1 MRTWREIRAR
11 IDHFSTRF
19 ASPLALL
26 FAAVAV
32 ALRWILDPWLGD
44 AFPLVTLYGAVAVA
58 VLIGGRSR
66 GALTATVG
74 YLVCDYLF
82 IEPRGALGFADTSSL
97 VGALVYVVTCAIVIG
112 LGNTS
117 RRALDEARERGALLQ
132 TTLTTLERSERELAD
147 FFDNASVALHWVG
160 PDGTILRA
168 NQAELDLLGYAREEY
183 VGRHISTFHV
193 DRDVIDAALAQLFR
207 GERLARYPARMRC
220 KNGSI
225 KKVAD
230 RLQQPLG
237 TAGSFT
243 PAASC
248 STSRNRSAK
257 RKRGLCW
264 RPSWTPLT
272 TRL

>member
-11 IDHFSTRF
+11 IDQFSTRF

-32 ALRWILDPWLGD
+32 ALRWVLDPWLGD

-74 YLVCDYLF
+74 YLACDYLF
-82 IEPRGALGFADTSSL
+82 IEPRGTLGFADTSSL

-117 RRALDEARERGALLQ
+117 RRALDEARARGALLQ
-132 TTLTTLERSERELAD
+132 TTLTTLERSERELSD

-160 PDGTILRA
+160 PDGIILRA

-193 DRDVIDAALAQLFR
+193 DRDVIDAALARLFR
-207 GERLARYPARMRC
+207 GERWPDTRRACAARTARSRRC
-220 KNGSI
+220 
-225 KKVAD
+225 
-230 RLQQPLG
+230 
-237 TAGSFT
+237 
-243 PAASC
+243 
-248 STSRNRSAK
+248 
-257 RKRGLCW
+257 
-264 RPSWTPLT
+264 
-272 TRL
+272 